1 MATVDKYKIQIEVD
15 GEQKIIDVQDEVD
28 NLGRKVTN
36 FAKVGAAAF
45 GALATSAARMA
56 DQIVDMSEA
65 FGMSAG
71 KLYQMSVAA
80 EAAGGAFDD
89 IQSIMVRFADSVNGA
104 VQGNDKLRDSFAQ
117 LGISRDQL
125 ATLDDE
131 QLFQAVVSGLGN
143 MEDGAQKTA
152 LAIDLLGKRAASL
165 NLREFARLTAAPGD
179 ANIDKLFINAADA
192 IGKLEVAF
200 RNLQL
205 AALQAIAPILEVM
218 ADFDF
223 TIKDAQETIQILGGL
238 IAGAFAVGTI
248 AALTKVVAIFRTL
261 ALTIRA
267 AAAAQTVLTALIP
280 GIGAVQVTAAL
291 AAGTA
296 AYIALGKA
304 MDDAA
309 SSAEG
314 VNNAAESGFATQ
326 GADGVMRGTVQRT
339 PTSARNVELTQ
350 REEIAQ
356 AAARTTEEMRKQ
368 NEEANSLR
376 QSMIQVLDI
385 ESNLARKV
393 IANQEASIDADRAI
407 RDLEIQIQAERL
419 KGQETNQGLIDQ
431 LEAQKQIIT
440 DQYNATVALNQAEY
454 ERQEILRNQRNE
466 LDQFEATYAGMDR
479 MINARIMLAKA
490 EGDAVGEMLSISAE
504 ATREQTR
511 YATEMERFNLQAAQ
525 ARRDGTTGQLQEIER
540 LMELEKV
547 RHSNIIEGIRQENA
561 ARIALEQSQVAGA
574 LEALDQIRQQI
585 TPFQVAQDAVL
596 STFNN
601 IGNAI
606 DQVAKGGKAS
616 FKDMARSIIADLGS
630 MIAKAMVFKAIQ
642 TTFAAFGFSIPG
654 LATGGPAQAGKPY
667 IVGEKGPEL
676 FVPKQAGTVIP
687 NNKLGSQPTAAPV
700 QQQPTQITNNVYNIS
715 AVDAKSVAQ
724 LFYENRRAM
733 LGTINVAQKELP
745 YGAMG

>member
-36 FAKVGAAAF
+36 FAKIGAAAF
-45 GALATSAARMA
+45 GALAVSAARMA

-117 LGISRDQL
+117 LGISRDEL

-192 IGKLEVAF
+192 VGKLEVAF

-223 TIKDAQETIQILGGL
+223 TVQDAQKTIQVTGAL
-238 IAGAFAVGTI
+238 IAAAFAPAIINSII
-248 AALTKVVAIFRTL
+248 ATVRAMTALAAIIRT
-261 ALTIRA
+261 

-280 GIGAVQVTAAL
+280 GVGTATAL
-291 AAGTA
+291 AAIGLGTT
-296 AYIALGKA
+296 AYLALGSA
-304 MDDAA
+304 MEDAA
-309 SSAEG
+309 K
-314 VNNAAESGFATQ
+314 AAEDVNDAVPSANNVPLPPTVVAA
-326 GADGVMRGTVQRT
+326 ADDPIRDLQ
-339 PTSARNVELTQ
+339 LTQ
-350 REEIAQ
+350 SERLAE
-356 AAARTTEEMRKQ
+356 AAKRTTDQMRFQ
-368 NEEANSLR
+368 NEQANSLR
-376 QSMIQVLDI
+376 RTINDVANL
-385 ESNLARKV
+385 EENLAAKI
-393 IANQEASIDADRAI
+393 IANNEAYVDRQNALF
-407 RDLEIQIQAERL
+407 DLEQQIQAERD
-419 KGQETNQGLIDQ
+419 KGEQTNLAVIAQ
-431 LEAQKQIIT
+431 LEEQKNIVIE
-440 DQYNATVALNQAEY
+440 QYNETEKLNQAEF
-454 ERQEILRNQRNE
+454 ERLNIQRLRNE
-466 LDQFEATYAGMDR
+466 LLADELSLINRVFDGTERATQANLIG
-479 MINARIMLAKA
+479 
-490 EGDAVGEMLSISAE
+490 
-504 ATREQTR
+504 
-511 YATEMERFNLQAAQ
+511 LQAAGLSTEQ
-525 ARRDGTTGQLQEIER
+525 LIKEREQGIELQQNERRNQELNARLQNATQQEDID
-540 LMELEKV
+540 
-547 RHSNIIEGIRQENA
+547 NIIRLKAEEEARFTAAMNGIDAE
-561 ARIALEQSQVAGA
+561 ARARKELRNSEIAGVVSAMEQ
-574 LEALDQIRQQI
+574 INQQF
-585 TPFQVAQDAVL
+585 TPFQMAQDAVL

-601 IGNAI
+601 IGSAI
-606 DQVAKGGKAS
+606 DQVAQGGKAS
-616 FKDMARSIIADLGS
+616 FSDMARSIIADLGA
-630 MIAKAMVFKAIQ
+630 MIAKAMVFNALKA
-642 TTFAAFGFSIPG
+642 TFAAFGFSIPG

>member
-36 FAKVGAAAF
+36 FAKIGAAAF
-45 GALATSAARMA
+45 GALAVSAARMA

-117 LGISRDQL
+117 LGISRDEL

-192 IGKLEVAF
+192 VGKLEVAF

-205 AALQAIAPILEVM
+205 AALQAIAPILEVV

-223 TIKDAQETIQILGGL
+223 TVQDAQKTIQVTGAL
-238 IAGAFAVGTI
+238 IAAAFAPAIINSII
-248 AALTKVVAIFRTL
+248 ATVRAMTALAAIIRT
-261 ALTIRA
+261 

-280 GIGAVQVTAAL
+280 GVGTATAL
-291 AAGTA
+291 AAIGLGTA
-296 AYIALGKA
+296 AYLSLGSA
-304 MDDAA
+304 MEDAA
-309 SSAEG
+309 K
-314 VNNAAESGFATQ
+314 AAEDVNDAVPSANNVPLPPTVVAA
-326 GADGVMRGTVQRT
+326 ADDPIRDLQ
-339 PTSARNVELTQ
+339 LTQ
-350 REEIAQ
+350 SERLAE
-356 AAARTTEEMRKQ
+356 AAKRTTDQMRFQ
-368 NEEANSLR
+368 NEQANSLR
-376 QSMIQVLDI
+376 RTINDVANL
-385 ESNLARKV
+385 EENLAAKI
-393 IANQEASIDADRAI
+393 IANNEAYVDRQNALF
-407 RDLEIQIQAERL
+407 DLEQQIQAERD
-419 KGQETNQGLIDQ
+419 KGEQTNLAVIAQ
-431 LEAQKQIIT
+431 LEEQKNIVIE
-440 DQYNATVALNQAEY
+440 QYNETEKLNQAEF
-454 ERQEILRNQRNE
+454 ERLNIQRLRNE
-466 LDQFEATYAGMDR
+466 LLADELSA
-479 MINARIMLAKA
+479 INRVFDGT
-490 EGDAVGEMLSISAE
+490 ER
-504 ATREQTR
+504 ATR
-511 YATEMERFNLQAAQ
+511 ANLIGLQAAGLSTEQ
-525 ARRDGTTGQLQEIER
+525 LIKEREQGIELQQNERRNQELNARLQNATQQEDID
-540 LMELEKV
+540 
-547 RHSNIIEGIRQENA
+547 NIIRLKAEEEARFTAAINGIDAE
-561 ARIALEQSQVAGA
+561 ARARKELRNSEIAGVVSAMEQ
-574 LEALDQIRQQI
+574 INQQF
-585 TPFQVAQDAVL
+585 TPFQMAQDAVL

-601 IGNAI
+601 IGSAI

-616 FKDMARSIIADLGS
+616 FSDMARSIIADLGA
-630 MIAKAMVFKAIQ
+630 MIAKAMVFNALKA
-642 TTFAAFGFSIPG
+642 TFAAFGFSIPG

-687 NNKLGSQPTAAPV
+687 NNKLASQPTASPV